1 MSQNAGLQILLYG
14 MALLILAPALGEYMA
29 RVYQGRPGFVGR
41 VVGPLERAIYRWT
54 GVDPDQEMDWKSYA
68 MAMLL
73 FNGVGMLALYG
84 LQRVQGW
91 LPLNPLRWGPVS
103 PTSAFNT
110 AVSFVTN
117 TDWQAY
123 AGETTMS
130 FLTQMMGL
138 TVQNFLSA
146 ATGMAVAVA
155 VIRGFARAS
164 AQTLGN
170 FWVDLTRSV
179 LYILLPLS
187 VLLALFLVSQGAV
200 QTLQGSGTVH
210 LIQPV
215 RLPEGRVLPEIQL
228 PLGPVASQ
236 TAIQHLGTNGGGFF
250 NTNAAHPFANPT
262 PLTDFMLAL
271 ALMAIPV
278 AFAYAFGRMVGD
290 VRQGWALL
298 AAMLIL
304 LLVPLGVGYLAE
316 ASGNP
321 RLAALGVDLRP
332 SPWNPGGNMTG
343 KEVRFG
349 IVRSVIFTASTTG
362 TSTGAVDAML
372 DAMTP
377 LGGAMAM
384 WLMMLGEVAP
394 GGVGS
399 GLYGM
404 LAFVVVA
411 VFVAGLMVGRTP
423 EYLGKKIKAYEM
435 KMAALMILIMPVLVL
450 GLTALAVALPAGR
463 QAAFHSGP
471 HGFSEILYAFTS
483 TANNNGSAFA
493 GLDASSLFYCL
504 TTGLAMFL
512 GRYGT
517 AIPALAMAGSL
528 GRKKRIPAGAGTL
541 PTHTPLFIAWLTSV
555 VIIVGALNFF
565 PALALGPVAEHLQMI
580 SAGPW
585 MGR

>member
-73 FNGVGMLALYG
+73 FNAVGMLALYG

-103 PTSAFNT
+103 PTIAFNT

-200 QTLQGSGTVH
+200 QTLQGSVTVH

-278 AFAYAFGRMVGD
+278 AFAYAFGRMIGD

-332 SPWNPGGNMTG
+332 SPWNPGGQHD
-343 KEVRFG
+343 RQ
-349 IVRSVIFTASTTG
+349 
-362 TSTGAVDAML
+362 
-372 DAMTP
+372 
-377 LGGAMAM
+377 GGA
-384 WLMMLGEVAP
+384 LRDCP
-394 GGVGS
+394 FRH
-399 GLYGM
+399 LYGFDHGHFHRGGRRD
-404 LAFVVVA
+404 AGCDDTIGRGHGDVA
-411 VFVAGLMVGRTP
+411 DDVGGGRSGRSGQWPLRDAGFRRRRGFRGGADGRPDAGVFGEEDQGV
-423 EYLGKKIKAYEM
+423 
-435 KMAALMILIMPVLVL
+435 
-450 GLTALAVALPAGR
+450 
-463 QAAFHSGP
+463 
-471 HGFSEILYAFTS
+471 
-483 TANNNGSAFA
+483 
-493 GLDASSLFYCL
+493 
-504 TTGLAMFL
+504 
-512 GRYGT
+512 
-517 AIPALAMAGSL
+517 
-528 GRKKRIPAGAGTL
+528 
-541 PTHTPLFIAWLTSV
+541 
-555 VIIVGALNFF
+555 
-565 PALALGPVAEHLQMI
+565 
-580 SAGPW
+580 
-585 MGR
+585 